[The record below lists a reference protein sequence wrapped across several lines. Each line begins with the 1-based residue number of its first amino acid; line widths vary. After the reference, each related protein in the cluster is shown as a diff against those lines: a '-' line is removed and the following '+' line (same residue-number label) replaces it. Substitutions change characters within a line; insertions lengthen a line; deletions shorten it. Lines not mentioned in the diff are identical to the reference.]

1 MIIEALRNLNH
12 AVPFRPY
19 VIRMASGE
27 RYEVVH
33 PDFISISPRGSQI
46 VLFDEAERMHMLS
59 PLLME
64 AATPVN
70 GNRTRKS
77 RKKGAR

>member
-1 MIIEALRNLNH
+1 MIVEALRKLND
-12 AVPFRPY
+12 AEPFRPY

-27 RYEVVH
+27 KYKVPH

-46 VLFDEAERMHMLS
+46 IVYDETDRMHLLS

-64 AATPVN
+64 AATPL
-70 GNRTRKS
+70 
-77 RKKGAR
+77 KGRERQRSKRRAA